1 MKILFCIELTPDRVI
16 SFCNESSLL
25 HSLKHPNVVN
35 CYGVSVMPPA
45 IALVTEFCHHGSLY
59 DFLHKSDFQ
68 FERSR
73 GSSRNSALRVSLVAS
88 DNDPYT
94 AFIARHSNTSVDSRT
109 SVDDDKLKSLRM
121 KNTTSNS
128 TLDDSFKVGSGYTN
142 PDVESGLKIT
152 ALMKSTS
159 GQDLEAHELSG
170 NTVESA
176 LSHRVSEGKSIR
188 KILRSAATVMQSSF
202 MGFGFGPAGAVRAD
216 DVTHTS
222 RL

>member
-1 MKILFCIELTPDRVI
+1 MI

-35 CYGVSVMPPA
+35 CHGVSVMPPA

-73 GSSRNSALRVSLVAS
+73 GSSRNSALMRVSLITP
-88 DNDPYT
+88 DNDPYA
-94 AFIARHSNTSVDSRT
+94 AFINRHSNASVESLASVDE
-109 SVDDDKLKSLRM
+109 DKLKSLRM
-121 KNTTSNS
+121 KKAASS
-128 TLDDSFKVGSGYTN
+128 SALEDSFRVGSGCTN
-142 PDVESGLKIT
+142 LDSDSGLKVSG
-152 ALMKSTS
+152 ALISHS
-159 GQDLEAHELSG
+159 DIEANELSG
-170 NTVESA
+170 DTMDGVHSPRA
-176 LSHRVSEGKSIR
+176 SEGKSIR

-202 MGFGFGPAGAVRAD
+202 MGFGLGPAGAVRAD